1 MINPGLFPIDEK
13 FLLAISRLEDENNSN
28 FLIICDKL
36 SEVSTMITQT
46 NLHGFPDYRLNYVER
61 FNFMRGFSAA
71 LDLLK
76 NIFNNPNALLIE
88 LKEQDD
94 FLEAQER
101 ARQEQ
106 EGEAG

>member
-1 MINPGLFPIDEK
+1 MNSLFPIDEK
-13 FLLAISRLEDENNSN
+13 FLYAISRLEDENNQN
-28 FLIICDKL
+28 WAIIKEKM

-46 NLHGFPDYRLNYVER
+46 NLHGFPDYRLNYGER

-76 NIFNNPNALLIE
+76 NIFNNPNQLLIE
-88 LKEQDD
+88 LREQDE
-94 FLEAQER
+94 FLEAQEL
-101 ARQEQ
+101 ARQGQ

>member
-1 MINPGLFPIDEK
+1 MINPSLFPIDER

-28 FLIICDKL
+28 FIIIRDKL

-46 NLHGFPDYRLNYVER
+46 NLHGFPDYRLNYGER

-76 NIFNNPNALLIE
+76 NIFNNPGQLIAE
-88 LKEQDD
+88 LKEQEE
-94 FLEAQER
+94 FTEAQER
-101 ARQEQ
+101 ARE
-106 EGEAG
+106 EGLIE